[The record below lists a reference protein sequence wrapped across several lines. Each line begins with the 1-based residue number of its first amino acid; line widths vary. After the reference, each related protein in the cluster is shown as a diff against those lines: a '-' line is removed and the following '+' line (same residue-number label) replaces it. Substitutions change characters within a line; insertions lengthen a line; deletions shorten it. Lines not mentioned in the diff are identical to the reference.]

1 MHLVSLWSVL
11 LTNCYKSNGPPK
23 LMFLPW
29 LCPHCS
35 GWLQL
40 AFYMILWYSE
50 NQHNKYFDPCFSFE
64 YLQES
69 CVLCQHTWNYVPVLN
84 FAQSCLIL
92 CNPMDHSPP
101 SSSVHRTFQA
111 RILEWVAISYS
122 RGYSR
127 PRDRTCISCVS
138 CISRLILCH
147 CTTKEVPGNY
157 SRLCSCFSGNSM
169 AFTSSPHHQ
178 PYFIQT

>member
-1 MHLVSLWSVL
+1 MKLEFWEVRSDEMHLVSLWSVL

-111 RILEWVAISYS
+111 RILQWVAISFSREYS
-122 RGYSR
+122 Q
-127 PRDRTCISCVS
+127 PRDQTWVS
-138 CISRLILCH
+138 CIVGRRFTVWATREALWIWGL
-147 CTTKEVPGNY
+147 VNN
-157 SRLCSCFSGNSM
+157 NS
-169 AFTSSPHHQ
+169 S
-178 PYFIQT
+178 I